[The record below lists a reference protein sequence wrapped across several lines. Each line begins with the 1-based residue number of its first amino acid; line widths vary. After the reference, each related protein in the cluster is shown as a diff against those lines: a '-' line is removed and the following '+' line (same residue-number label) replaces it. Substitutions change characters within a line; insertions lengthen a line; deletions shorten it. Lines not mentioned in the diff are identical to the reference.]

1 MRSQPN
7 FQIPRIST
15 ILKGIESVRYF
26 GPAVWNNIPTEIR
39 SIKIFDTFKTEIKI
53 WEPTNFLCRLC
64 KTYVKDLGFI
74 STNQ

>member
-1 MRSQPN
+1 MLSQPN

-26 GPAVWNNIPTEIR
+26 GPAVWNNIPIEIR

-53 WEPTNFLCRLC
+53 
-64 KTYVKDLGFI
+64 
-74 STNQ
+74 